1 MHKKLIGIGL
11 AAVIALTLLLFITLP
26 SENNTAVDSLTQEEV
41 ESRLNLQENGASGTY
56 TVNLISGNFGQESKG
71 KVLNDTDCTPD
82 EEGIS
87 RCHNDIE
94 LVNSNKKITIV
105 NPHNMKNNRC
115 LRPGETVH
123 LSRNQDGKV
132 TVKLME
138 L

>member
-11 AAVIALTLLLFITLP
+11 TVVIALTLVLFVTLP
-26 SENNTAVDSLTQEEV
+26 SENNTAGNSLTQEEV
-41 ESRLNLQENGASGTY
+41 ESGLNLQENGESGTY

-94 LVNSNKKITIV
+94 LVDSNKKITIV

>member
-1 MHKKLIGIGL
+1 MHKKTIRIGL
-11 AAVIALTLLLFITLP
+11 IVVIGLTLVLFVTLT
-26 SENNTAVDSLTQEEV
+26 SGNDGAGDSLTQEEV
-41 ESRLNLQENGASGTY
+41 ESGLDLQKNGANGTY
-56 TVNLISGNFGQESKG
+56 TVNLISGDFGQESEG

-94 LVNSNKKITIV
+94 LVDSDKEVTIV

-123 LSRNQDGKV
+123 LSRSQNGKV

-138 L
+138 F